1 MCAVIRSVCH
11 TQKQKEPFLQALISF
26 SALHNIQSQRAQVFI
41 SPLGQKLLLSATMST
56 IEDELVARLDND
68 IQEFCLHMISSRP
81 VVYCFVF
88 RFMTVN

>member
-1 MCAVIRSVCH
+1 MRCDTLCLPH
-11 TQKQKEPFLQALISF
+11 TKTERAFFASFDLILCVTQYSESESTGF
-26 SALHNIQSQRAQVFI
+26 YQPA
-41 SPLGQKLLLSATMST
+41 GTKLLLSATMST
-56 IEDELVARLDND
+56 FEDELVARLDND